1 MPGLV
6 KYLFAAMLLAAPA
19 AAQAAD
25 WLDEAWSDEAIA
37 RTGTPAITL
46 GASAVL
52 LVLPAAT
59 LAEAHAQGV
68 STPDAVRLFLG
79 RYGQHCSASLDLD
92 RPHPRLHVQLYLQKP
107 VALEDAG
114 EHLQSE
120 ILEALKSAKTDKTKK
135 LPRVERLFAV
145 TDAPDEVV
153 IDYVPQRQARCVR
166 PGDAVS

>member
-1 MPGLV
+1 MPGIV
-6 KYLFAAMLLAAPA
+6 KYLLAAMVLAAPA
-19 AAQAAD
+19 AHAAD
-25 WLDEAWSDEAIA
+25 WLDEAWSDEAVGK
-37 RTGTPAITL
+37 TGAPAITL

-79 RYGQHCSASLDLD
+79 RYGQHCSAGLDLD
-92 RPHPRLHVQLYLQKP
+92 RPHPRLHVQLFLQKP

-114 EHLQSE
+114 ERLQSE
-120 ILEALKSAKTDKTKK
+120 VLDALKSAKTKK
-135 LPRVERLFAV
+135 LPRVDRLFAV